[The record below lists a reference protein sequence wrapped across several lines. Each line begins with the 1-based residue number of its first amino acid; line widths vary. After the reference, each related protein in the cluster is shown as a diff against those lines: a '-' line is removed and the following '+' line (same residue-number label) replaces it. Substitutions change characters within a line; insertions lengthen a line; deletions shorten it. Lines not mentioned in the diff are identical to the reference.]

1 MATYIL
7 NARQRQKYDD
17 IESWIKNDPVLER
30 GEIAVT
36 VIDTAVKGTAN
47 YVPSILFKVGD
58 GEKKFSELD
67 FTYAL
72 SADVYAWAKK
82 ESLEYG
88 DLPAE
93 LISMIDELQ
102 ESIPQ
107 PITNEEIEVLINGE

>member
-17 IESWIKNDPVLER
+17 IETWINNDPVLLS

-36 VIDTAVKGTAN
+36 VVETAVKGTAN

-58 GEKKFSELD
+58 GEKKYSELD

-72 SADVYAWAKK
+72 AADVYEWAKK
-82 ESLEYG
+82 ESLSYD

-93 LISMIDELQ
+93 LLSILNTLQ
-102 ESIPQ
+102 ESIVE
-107 PITNEEIEVLINGE
+107 PITNNEIEVMING